1 MNQTNNSS
9 ILRDACTN
17 YRDTK
22 NLEIL
27 KVNAL
32 ARLIVDRV
40 CKKLNTFNSMG
51 AGFRPIKEYVQLQP
65 LAIELD
71 QLSNEAFVDLF
82 FEDKTES
89 TVLLPVPNKDI
100 KTLFTKGEVVKLANL
115 RKSYTER
122 LKHDNDP
129 SLYGDASYLILNIQ
143 TSVIQM
149 IEDEVKNLLMSAVPK
164 DFDMEWSVTYSTQAF
179 SQKAKGKNGEKDR
192 VVTNLRQG
200 FSIVMKCN

>member
-40 CKKLNTFNSMG
+40 CKKLSTFNNMG
-51 AGFRPIKEYVQLQP
+51 ADFRPIKEYVQLQP

-71 QLSNEAFVDLF
+71 QLSNDAFVDLF
-82 FEDKTES
+82 FEDNAGCMIS
-89 TVLLPVPNKDI
+89 LPAPNRNDKVQ
-100 KTLFTKGEVVKLANL
+100 FAKGEVVKLANL
-115 RKSYTER
+115 RKSYTEK
-122 LKHDNDP
+122 LKHTNDY
-129 SLYGDASYLILNIQ
+129 YGIDASYLILNLQ
-143 TSVIQM
+143 TSAILM
-149 IEDEVKNLLMSAVPK
+149 IEDEVERLLMSAVPK
-164 DFDMEWSVTYSTQAF
+164 DFDMEWSVFYSTQAF
-179 SQKAKGKNGEKDR
+179 SQKAKGKNGDKDR
-192 VVTNLRQG
+192 VVTNFRQG
-200 FSIVMKCN
+200 FSIIMKCN